1 MIVPCALNDATAA
14 IPILRSVSVLIPQA
28 RVLNSSS
35 RSPPAR
41 AFVGSAEGQWKII
54 DSVSG
59 ELLASGA
66 DKRLGGMQI
75 VSATQWRWGDAEEV
89 LKYWSAKTTERLT
102 ELKTRGALS
111 SDPARAE
118 SSR

>member
-1 MIVPCALNDATAA
+1 MGCAEWECK
-14 IPILRSVSVLIPQA
+14 S
-28 RVLNSSS
+28 
-35 RSPPAR
+35 
-41 AFVGSAEGQWKII
+41 I

-59 ELLASGA
+59 ELLAAGA
-66 DKRLGGMQI
+66 DKHLGGMQI
-75 VSATQWRWGDAEEV
+75 VSAVQWRWGDAEEV

-111 SDPARAE
+111 YAPAGAD